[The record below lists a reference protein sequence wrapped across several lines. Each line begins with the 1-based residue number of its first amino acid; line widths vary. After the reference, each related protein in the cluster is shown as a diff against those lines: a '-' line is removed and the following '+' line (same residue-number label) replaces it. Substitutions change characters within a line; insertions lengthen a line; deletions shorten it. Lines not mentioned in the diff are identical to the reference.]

1 MTNPLNK
8 PRLLALA
15 IASAVLAPAHANSI
29 DSVNEDN
36 LSLVTVDGVD
46 TAQIYQD
53 LTETTS
59 NGFLLADPDEGSVY
73 PGIAV
78 YVQGTDKCIMAAKAD
93 TSAGT
98 CKLPPDSGKRFKLR
112 GQVADEP
119 MDIVLD
125 VSDSAAEETYRVL
138 GKLTNLTGA
147 SLKGFRVDVGFG
159 LGENFVGSVAGD
171 GVELVPDDEHTSEDG
186 TVIGKYP
193 GGLFGGSPAEGLP
206 FFTVD
211 SAQFIDQASDED
223 VYASWTMPSQY
234 AGFFGDWLTSAAVP
248 TAWFYDFDGQPWTDD
263 KLLAWQEADL
273 SWSSMSRSFDVA
285 IEAETIFGVYV
296 YDAASLATEVSQPD
310 FSIEQLVEDI
320 NTANAAEIGWVDIS
334 LKDLLNVLLK
344 HLVLTKETSV
354 DTSGWVNNPP
364 TAVYGVSE
372 FADWDAATGVYT
384 VTAAISFTAPAG
396 IVSET
401 CTAGNACDYVLDQE
415 LPMEE
420 VQSLVE
426 NDPANFSVDTG
437 YVQGPIEDLAN
448 VNMTYNIKLAANAG
462 EDSWCTALDCSIT
475 LRITPITREQVIEP
489 DPVVDNSVPLRSTS
503 NGGCAVGNST
513 VLDPLLPGMALLSLA
528 WLLLRRRQI
537 ASH

>member
-1 MTNPLNK
+1 MSNPLNK

-15 IASAVLAPAHANSI
+15 VASAFLAPVHANTI
-29 DSVNEDN
+29 DSINEDN

-78 YVQGTDKCIMAAKAD
+78 YEQGPDKCIMAAKAD

-112 GQVADEP
+112 AEAADEP

-125 VSDSAAEETYRVL
+125 VSDSADEETYRVL
-138 GKLTNLTGA
+138 GKLTNETGV

-159 LGENFVGSVAGD
+159 LGENFVASVAGD

-211 SAQFIDQASDED
+211 SAQFIDQANDED

-234 AGFFGDWLTSAAVP
+234 AGFFGDWLAADQVP
-248 TAWFYDFDGQPWTDD
+248 TAWFFDFDGKPWTDD
-263 KLLAWQEADL
+263 KILAWEKTDL
-273 SWSSMSRSFDVA
+273 SWSSMTRSFDVA
-285 IEAETIFGVYV
+285 VHDETIFGVYDTSTL
-296 YDAASLATEVSQPD
+296 DADVNQPEFDLEV
-310 FSIEQLVEDI
+310 LVADI
-320 NTANAAEIGWVDIS
+320 NTANAAEIGWEDIS
-334 LKDLLNVLLK
+334 LKELLNVLLK
-344 HLVLTKETSV
+344 HLELTEETGV
-354 DTSGWVNNPP
+354 DTSGWENNLPSASFDG
-364 TAVYGVSE
+364 TE
-372 FADWDAATGVYT
+372 FASWNPELGDDGLYK
-384 VTAAISFTAPAG
+384 VTSSIVFTAPTGFVSDKCVAG
-396 IVSET
+396 T
-401 CTAGNACDYVLDQE
+401 CTYLVDDEV
-415 LPMEE
+415 PMEE
-420 VQSLVE
+420 VQFLVE
-426 NDPANFSVDTG
+426 STEVNFTVAPG
-437 YVQGPIEDLAN
+437 YVQGVIEDLAN

-475 LRITPITREQVIEP
+475 LRITPITGEQVIEP
-489 DPVVDNSVPLRSTS
+489 DPVVDNSVPLRSSS
-503 NGGCAVGNST
+503 NGGCTVGNTS
-513 VLDPLLPGMALLSLA
+513 VVDPLLPGMALLSLA